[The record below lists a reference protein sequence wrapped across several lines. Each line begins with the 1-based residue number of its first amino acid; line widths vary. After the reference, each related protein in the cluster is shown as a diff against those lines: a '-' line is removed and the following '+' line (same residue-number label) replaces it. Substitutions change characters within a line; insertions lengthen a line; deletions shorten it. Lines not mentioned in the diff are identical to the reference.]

1 MGFLWKE
8 LGTSCIH
15 LPETHKI
22 IQLFRAIADEAA
34 PGTVLITETNVP
46 HKDNISY
53 FGNGEN
59 EAQMVYQFSLPPLT
73 LQAIRSGNTSK
84 LKEWLK
90 TIDFASKKT
99 TFLIF

>member
-1 MGFLWKE
+1 M
-8 LGTSCIH
+8 
-15 LPETHKI
+15 
-22 IQLFRAIADEAA
+22 
-34 PGTVLITETNVP
+34 ITETNVP

-90 TIDFASKKT
+90 TIDFASKKQL
-99 TFLIF
+99 LIFSLHDGIGLNPVRGILPEKRS